1 MRSPTSASLKRF
13 AGLFLVLTFVLATA
27 NSGFCQVDN
36 NGPRRAESSNLQPK
50 PTAAI
55 YRSHNG
61 LRSQETQQSPPV
73 ASQPNAGSWPHQV
86 SPAFNNST
94 NDSAGT
100 SDVRQA
106 TYVEPAGITPTNP
119 ATTSTSPNTSFESP
133 RMQVEVIHN
142 ELALKPPSDA
152 NVKTSTRPRGWLGN
166 LFSMVFSLLLVLG
179 IFAILVWVVRK
190 SGIQQSSSLPS
201 PVLQVLGRSML
212 APRQQLY
219 VVRFGPKLL
228 LVSHQLGQT
237 QTLSEIDDPAEVE
250 RIAAACDSSSH
261 GGVAKTFRQVFQ
273 EMAQKTS
280 GVQRDS
286 YLRVS
291 KSSSSQGLAT
301 KG

>member
-1 MRSPTSASLKRF
+1 MKSPTSASLPRL
-13 AGLFLVLTFVLATA
+13 AVWILVLGFVLAAA
-27 NSGFCQVDN
+27 NSGSCQVDN
-36 NGPRRAESSNLQPK
+36 NGPRRSDSSNLQPK
-50 PTAAI
+50 PSAEI

-61 LRSQETQQSPPV
+61 LRTQETQQSPPV
-73 ASQPNAGSWPHQV
+73 ASQSNAGSWPQQV
-86 SPAFNNST
+86 SPAFNNAT
-94 NDSAGT
+94 NDSAGAP
-100 SDVRQA
+100 DIRQA
-106 TYVEPAGITPTNP
+106 TYVEPAGITHTNP
-119 ATTSTSPNTSFESP
+119 ATTSTSTNTSSESP

-142 ELALKPPSDA
+142 ELALKPPTDS
-152 NVKTSTRPRGWLGN
+152 NVKTSARPRGWLGN
-166 LFSMVFSLLLVLG
+166 LFSMAFSLLLVLG
-179 IFAILVWVVRK
+179 VFAILVWVVRK

-237 QTLSEIDDPAEVE
+237 QTLSEIDDPVEVE
-250 RIAAACDSSSH
+250 RIAAACDSSSQ

-273 EMAQKTS
+273 EMSQKTS

-291 KSSSSQGLAT
+291 KSSSSKGLAT